1 MICPAYHLVS
11 WPTLPEDAQGQEEKN
26 SELLDTSKNSFLY
39 DDCLLINKIAIWKSS
54 GIAFL
59 IHWATLAS
67 KTALVSDAYAG
78 LVSRDRSSVK
88 KLRFLNL
95 RQYFKTLLSIV
106 LRLGPEMLLKHKKL
120 IFPPAFPDLS
130 VTMTF
135 TCHCRWLILVCKISS
150 CL

>member
-11 WPTLPEDAQGQEEKN
+11 WPTLPEDAQGQEEEKN

-95 RQYFKTLLSIV
+95 LNLSI
-106 LRLGPEMLLKHKKL
+106 LRRYQRRTRDVAQAQKTN
-120 IFPPAFPDLS
+120 FP
-130 VTMTF
+130 
-135 TCHCRWLILVCKISS
+135 TCLPRPLRDHDIHLPLQMINS